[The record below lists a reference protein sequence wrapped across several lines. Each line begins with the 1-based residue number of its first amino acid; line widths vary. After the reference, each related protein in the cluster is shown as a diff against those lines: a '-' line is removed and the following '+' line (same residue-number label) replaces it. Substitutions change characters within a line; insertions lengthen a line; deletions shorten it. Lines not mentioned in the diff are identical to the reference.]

1 MIKPLQ
7 KMVGPFGT
15 PIKIKALTPM
25 IPKSEQQSN
34 LRDRFNGIVPFSL
47 DMLRLEDIQESS
59 YIVPKQDVKFIVE
72 HNDID
77 DWKKLLGMFD
87 ALLGN
92 VMKLLNNIRRENY
105 TKITYLKNE
114 EQEIERRHNKL
125 QEKLLDLTQKNDKID
140 AKTEMTDT
148 EKIEKLKKT
157 LVDMGF
163 VAGGA
168 MASLI
173 TEDLKGLKT
182 GSVHKKG
189 ASIAKMLMSRYGL
202 TDVQAAAIVGN
213 FIRES
218 GLVPYNV
225 ENSSP
230 YDSQEPLPPPWG
242 TPRTGY
248 GWAQWTGGRLNI
260 FLEKFLGGGPDK
272 RGKAANDGDNW
283 RMLTYELDGPYNYVI
298 QGLKNYTDITQA
310 TIYAEENYEG
320 SLIKANDER
329 INAAKGV
336 LKEVREMKASGGIVI
351 SELFH
356 DYKINYN
363 TYNKDTLLSNF
374 IVDKPTIVSMK
385 DIGEPLVIIPTE
397 RSIGKTILKIL
408 FERPFQ
414 QIERTFE
421 RIKRE
426 EKDKER
432 KLNPENSQSQTNRTT
447 IQPTNSMV
455 GSTSPSRITSSQSEN
470 QQTLSATSEDEDV
483 NDITITPQTSS
494 QEQMKIPNMIP
505 ISSRNNT
512 QKTIIDNVSQSTT
525 DVFDIPMILV
535 QDYYVLEE

>member
-7 KMVGPFGT
+7 RMVGPYEK

-25 IPKSEQQSN
+25 IPRSESQYN
-34 LRDRFNGIVPFSL
+34 TKGAFNGIVPFSPE
-47 DMLRLEDIQESS
+47 MLRLEEREETT
-59 YIVPKQDVKFIVE
+59 YIIPKQEIKFLVE
-72 HNDID
+72 RNDME

-92 VMKLLNNIRRENY
+92 MMRLLNNVRRENY
-105 TKITYLKNE
+105 TKITYLKIE

-125 QEKLLDLTQKNDKID
+125 QEKLLDLTQKNDEID
-140 AKTEMTDT
+140 AKTEMTDS

-157 LVDMGF
+157 LSAMGF

-173 TEDLKGLKT
+173 TEDLAGLQT

-218 GLVPYNV
+218 GLTPYNV
-225 ENSSP
+225 ENTSP
-230 YDSQEPLPPPWG
+230 YDAQEPLPPPYG

-248 GWAQWTGGRLNI
+248 GWAQWTGGRLNTFI
-260 FLEKFLGGGPDK
+260 EKFLGGGPGK

-283 RMLTYELDGPYNYVI
+283 KMLTYELDGPYNHVI
-298 QGLKNYTDITQA
+298 QGLKSYTDVTQA

-320 SLIKANDER
+320 ALTKANDER

-336 LKEVREMKASGGIVI
+336 LKEIREMKASGAIVLP
-351 SELFH
+351 ELFNKH
-356 DYKINYN
+356 KI
-363 TYNKDTLLSNF
+363 TYDTFRKNTLLSNF
-374 IVDKPTIVSMK
+374 IVDRPTIINMK
-385 DIGEPLVIIPTE
+385 DVGEPLVIIPTE
-397 RSIGKTILKIL
+397 RPIGQNILKIL

-414 QIERTFE
+414 KIEETFA
-421 RIKRE
+421 RLNPDKT
-426 EKDKER
+426 EKEKS
-432 KLNPENSQSQTNRTT
+432 KNPENSQSYINRTT
-447 IQPTNSMV
+447 IKPTRSMV
-455 GSTSPSRITSSQSEN
+455 GSTSPSAITSSQTVN
-470 QQTLSATSEDEDV
+470 QQSSYSDQPETTTQTDS
-483 NDITITPQTSS
+483 ITPKIQPP
-494 QEQMKIPNMIP
+494 EQKVPEMIP
-505 ISSRNNT
+505 MKSRTNAQQT
-512 QKTIIDNVSQSTT
+512 VIDNVSKSTS
-525 DVFDIPMILV
+525 DIFEIPMILV